1 MSKITE
7 GNILLKNNK
16 LVQARYDINAMQN
29 KLFQMILFNL
39 QKTEHNNQMICVISI
54 EEIQQIVRHKGCNTP
69 KEIQSILRGLRK
81 ATICF
86 KEGSKWHD
94 YGYIDGSVYDENTRE
109 FTITAKEK
117 VYELLHSY
125 VTTGFTP
132 VNMEL
137 FYSFKSFFTQRLY
150 ELLRQW
156 SNTKDIINIPVQE
169 LRECF
174 MLEDK
179 YSRYVNFKKRVIIPA
194 IEELNSTKLMYVQFA
209 DIKEG
214 KKVVSINFMV
224 TDKDDRNMEIAKQIS
239 HDKKIAKQE
248 EIFKKQQSKTKNNK
262 LIQPKTSPDDIAID
276 VDVLESKPKTKR
288 TYNKT
293 YNKNANYRRSD
304 GSRFIESC
312 PSRERSDEQ
321 WKDLEEQLLGWK

>member
-1 MSKITE
+1 MDNSKE
-7 GNILLKNNK
+7 CHILFKNNT
-16 LVQARYDINAMQN
+16 LVQVKYDMDAVKNRV
-29 KLFQMILFNL
+29 FQMILFNL
-39 QKTEHNNQMICVISI
+39 QKSDKNTDMICEIPLEDFQSIIKSNKKNSIKHIRNMLLGFLTTVIS
-54 EEIQQIVRHKGCNTP
+54 
-69 KEIQSILRGLRK
+69 
-81 ATICF
+81 F
-86 KEGSKWHD
+86 KKNDEWGD
-94 YGYIDGSVYDENTRE
+94 YTYINGSVYNETIKT
-109 FTITAKEK
+109 FKITAKAE

-125 VTTGFTP
+125 ITTGFTP

-137 FYSFKSFFTQRLY
+137 FCSFKSFYTQRLY

-169 LRECF
+169 LRVYF
-174 MLEDK
+174 KLENK
-179 YSRYVNFKKRVIIPA
+179 YSRYVNFKERVIIPA
-194 IEELNSTKLMYVQFA
+194 IDELNETKLMYVQFA
-209 DIKEG
+209 DVKQG
-214 KKVVSINFMV
+214 TKVISINFMV

-239 HDKKIAKQE
+239 QDKKFAKQE
-248 EIFKKQQSKTKNNK
+248 EILKKQ
-262 LIQPKTSPDDIAID
+262 QPKTSPDNIAID

-293 YNKNANYRRSD
+293 YSNNSKYKRSD